1 MVEQRVGTAY
11 GHGMSETIA
20 RLVVI
25 VPAAGHSRRM
35 GRPKLLLPLGERSVI
50 QRLIDAF
57 DHPAVVE
64 VLVVVRPD
72 DDSLATAVSAA
83 GATVIRP
90 PEPPPDMKASVS
102 CGLEALQQRRPEQ
115 DIDGWLLAPAD
126 HPVLDADVVEA
137 VARAWSVSR
146 APVLVPTHEGRRGHP
161 TVFARRLA
169 MEVATIPED
178 RGLNWL
184 VARYADEVE
193 ELELGRPE
201 VLVDLDTPEDYR
213 ALCRR
218 FTTPGSEPG
227 TRQ

>member
-1 MVEQRVGTAY
+1 MP
-11 GHGMSETIA
+11 ETFA

-64 VLVVVRPD
+64 VMVVVRPD
-72 DDSLATAVSAA
+72 DDELAAAVAAA

-90 PEPPPDMKASVS
+90 PESPADMKASVGW
-102 CGLEALQQRRPEQ
+102 GLEALQRRWQENE
-115 DIDGWLLAPAD
+115 IDAWLLAPAD
-126 HPVLDADVVEA
+126 HPVLDADVVES
-137 VARAWSVSR
+137 VARAWAVSR
-146 APVLVPTHEGRRGHP
+146 PAVLVPTHEGRRGHP
-161 TVFARRLA
+161 TIFARRLA
-169 MEVATIPED
+169 TELPTIPENH
-178 RGLNWL
+178 GLNWL
-184 VARYADEVE
+184 VALHKDEVE

-213 ALCRR
+213 ELCRR